1 MTKNWVRIN
10 DDSRWTYN
18 TNSKTEFKTSI
29 VKSRSCDY
37 SDAYVLVSG
46 TITVVGEDA
55 ARAAD
60 RNIKQAICTNCATF
74 TE

>member
-1 MTKNWVRIN
+1 MTKNWVKIN
-10 DDSRWTYN
+10 DDSHWTYN

-29 VKSRSCDY
+29 VKSRPCDY

-60 RNIKQAICTNCATF
+60 RNNKQAICTNCATF

>member
-1 MTKNWVRIN
+1 MTKNWVKIN

-55 ARAAD
+55 LRAAD
-60 RNIKQAICTNCATF
+60 RNNKQAICTNCATF